1 MREVRATV
9 VEMLSDLGYRVLK
22 AVDAQS
28 ALSVIE
34 SGIPIDILFTDVV
47 MPGTLKSPELAR
59 KARERLPDIAVLFTS
74 GYTENS
80 IVHGGRLDK
89 GVELLSKPYSGKRWP
104 GSSAMCLPTSGN
116 VRCPGTKRRRGTCPP
131 QSWKPWGSRCTMD
144 ARSCWSRTMT

>member
-1 MREVRATV
+1 MLVVEDDAEVRATV
-9 VEMLSDLGYRVLK
+9 VELLSDLGYRVLK

-89 GVELLSKPYSGKRWP
+89 GSSCSPNPIRGKRWP
-104 GSSAMCLPTSGN
+104 GSSAMCLPISGN
-116 VRCPGTKRRRGTCPP
+116 VRCPWASPRRGKCRP
-131 QSWKPWGSRCTMD
+131 
-144 ARSCWSRTMT
+144 